1 MKLRLASLEDTGTLL
16 PLMRAYHEFEGID
29 ATDAERLATIE
40 PLLAGEDNLGQVW
53 LIETAGG
60 TVGYIAL
67 CYGYSIEFGGRDAFL
82 DELFIVETERGR
94 GLGRRALERV
104 KAEAARNGVKAL
116 HLEVARENTTAK
128 NFYGKAG
135 FQSRERFHL
144 MSCRLGDDA

>member
-16 PLMRAYHEFEGID
+16 PLMRGYHEFESID

-40 PLLAGEDNLGQVW
+40 PLLAGQENLGQVW
-53 LIETAGG
+53 LIETAGR

-67 CYGYSIEFGGRDAFL
+67 CYGYSIEFGGRDAFV
-82 DELFIVETERGR
+82 DELFIVEAERGR

-104 KAEAARNGVKAL
+104 KAEAAQNGVKAL

-144 MSCRLGDDA
+144 MSCRLDDDA